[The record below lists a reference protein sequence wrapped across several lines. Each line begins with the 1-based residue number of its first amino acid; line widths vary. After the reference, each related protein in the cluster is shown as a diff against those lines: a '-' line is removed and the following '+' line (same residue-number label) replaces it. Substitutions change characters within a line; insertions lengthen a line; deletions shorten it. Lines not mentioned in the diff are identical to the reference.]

1 MSLPA
6 SPKQSQREFWATIF
20 NRRMLVCVLTGFSS
34 GLPLYVIY
42 QLIPAWLRTES
53 IGLKEIGFFALV
65 GIPYSWK
72 FIWSPLMDRYSF
84 PVLGHR
90 RGWMLIT
97 QLGIGVSIAAIGWL
111 DPRESLWPIA
121 YIALAM
127 AFLSA
132 SQDVVLDA
140 FRREYLRDD
149 ELATGNSIHVQAY
162 RIAGLIPGGLALI
175 LADYIPWQSVFLA
188 VACFMI
194 FGVILTLSV
203 TDTVPAEQRPASLRI
218 AVVEPFKDF
227 LRRFGGLVSLEIL
240 LFMFLYKLG
249 DNMATALSTTFYIDL
264 GFELKE
270 IGIIAKNAAL
280 WPSIIGG
287 MLAIPL
293 MTRWGIN
300 RSLWIFGVV
309 QVVSILGFVWLSK
322 AGPDPTV
329 LAIVIAF
336 EYLGVGLGTAA
347 FIGYIAKVTSPLF
360 AATQFALLSAV
371 TALPR
376 TVANSTTGIIV
387 EHIGW
392 TSFYWLCAL
401 LAVPGML
408 MLFRIAPWN
417 GGRAG
422 SDVPVTAASD
432 NEPQSASP

>member
-1 MSLPA
+1 MPA
-6 SPKQSQREFWATIF
+6 QASQRDFWASIF
-20 NRRMLVCVLTGFSS
+20 NRRMLVCVFTGFTS

-42 QLIPAWLRTES
+42 QLIPAWLRTEH

-65 GIPYSWK
+65 GIPYAWK
-72 FIWSPLMDRYSF
+72 FLWSPVMDRYSF
-84 PVLGHR
+84 PLLGHR
-90 RGWMLIT
+90 RGWMLVT
-97 QLGIGVSIAAIGWL
+97 QLGIAVTIGAIGWL
-111 DPRESLWPIA
+111 DPQKSLWTIA
-121 YIALAM
+121 YLAAAM

-149 ELATGNSIHVQAY
+149 ELGAGNSIHVQAY

-175 LADYIPWQSVFLA
+175 LADFLPWHSVFMI
-188 VACFMI
+188 VACCMI
-194 FGVILTLSV
+194 FGVIMTLSV
-203 TDTVPAEQRPASLRI
+203 TDTVPADKIPVSLKR
-218 AVVEPFKDF
+218 AVVDPFKEF
-227 LRRFGGLVSLEIL
+227 FHRFGGLVSVEIL

-287 MLAIPL
+287 MMAIPL
-293 MTRWGIN
+293 MIRWGIN

-309 QVVSILGFVWLSK
+309 QVVSILGFVWLSQ
-322 AGPDPTV
+322 AGPEPAV
-329 LAIVIAF
+329 LAVVIGF

-347 FIGYIAKVTSPLF
+347 FIAYIARITSPLF

-376 TVANSTTGIIV
+376 TLANSLTGIIV

-392 TSFYWLCAL
+392 TSFYWLCVVLAL
-401 LAVPGML
+401 PGML

-417 GGRAG
+417 GKAVKAS
-422 SDVPVTAASD
+422 SDTAPA
-432 NEPQSASP
+432 

>member
-1 MSLPA
+1 MPA
-6 SPKQSQREFWATIF
+6 QASQRDFWASIF
-20 NRRMLVCVLTGFSS
+20 NRRMLVCVFTGFTS

-42 QLIPAWLRTES
+42 QLIPAWLRTEQ

-65 GIPYSWK
+65 GIPYAWK
-72 FIWSPLMDRYSF
+72 FLWSPVMDRYSF
-84 PVLGHR
+84 PMLGHR
-90 RGWMLIT
+90 RGWMLFT
-97 QLGIGVSIAAIGWL
+97 QLGIAVTIGAIGWF
-111 DPRESLWPIA
+111 DPQKSLWTIA
-121 YIALAM
+121 YLAAAM

-149 ELATGNSIHVQAY
+149 ELGAGNSIHVQAY
-162 RIAGLIPGGLALI
+162 RISGLIPGGLALI
-175 LADYIPWQSVFLA
+175 LADFMPWHSVFMI
-188 VACFMI
+188 VACCMI
-194 FGVILTLSV
+194 FGVMMTLSV
-203 TDTVPAEQRPASLRI
+203 TDTVPADKVPVSLRR
-218 AVVEPFKDF
+218 AVVDPFKEF
-227 LRRFGGLVSLEIL
+227 FQRFGGVVSIEIL

-287 MLAIPL
+287 MMAIPL
-293 MTRWGIN
+293 MIRWGIN

-309 QVVSILGFVWLSK
+309 QVISILGFVWLSQ
-322 AGPDPTV
+322 AGANPTI
-329 LAIVIAF
+329 LALVIGF

-347 FIGYIAKVTSPLF
+347 FIAYIARITSPLF

-376 TVANSTTGIIV
+376 TLANSLTGIIV
-387 EHIGW
+387 ENIGW
-392 TSFYWLCAL
+392 TSFYWLCVVLAL
-401 LAVPGML
+401 PGML

-417 GGRAG
+417 GDAVKA
-422 SDVPVTAASD
+422 SSETAPA
-432 NEPQSASP
+432 

>member
-1 MSLPA
+1 MSHE
-6 SPKQSQREFWATIF
+6 SSQGNFWAAIL
-20 NRRMLVCVLTGFSS
+20 NRRMLVCVFTGFTS

-42 QLIPAWLRTES
+42 QLIPAWLRTEQ

-72 FIWSPLMDRYSF
+72 FLWSPVMDRYSF
-84 PVLGHR
+84 PLLGHR

-97 QLGIGVSIAAIGWL
+97 QIGIAASIAAIGWL
-111 DPRESLWPIA
+111 NPQQSLWTIA
-121 YIALAM
+121 SLALAM
-127 AFLSA
+127 AFFSA

-162 RIAGLIPGGLALI
+162 RISGLIPGGLALI
-175 LADYIPWQSVFLA
+175 LADYMPWHSVFFI
-188 VACFMI
+188 VACFMV
-194 FGVILTLSV
+194 FGVLMTLSV
-203 TDTVPAEQRPASLRI
+203 ADTVTADRVPRSLKS
-218 AVVEPFKDF
+218 AVVEPFKEF
-227 LRRFGGLVSLEIL
+227 FQRFGTLVSIEIL
-240 LFMFLYKLG
+240 LFMFFYKLG
-249 DNMATALSTTFYIDL
+249 DNMATSLSTTFYIDL

-287 MLAIPL
+287 MIAIPL

-309 QVVSILGFVWLSK
+309 QVVSILGFVWLSQ
-322 AGPDPTV
+322 AGPDPSV

-347 FIGYIAKVTSPLF
+347 FIAYIARVTSPLF

-376 TVANSTTGIIV
+376 TLANSVTGIIV
-387 EHIGW
+387 EQVGW
-392 TSFYWLCAL
+392 TTFFWLCVL
-401 LAVPGML
+401 LALPGML
-408 MLFRIAPWN
+408 MLFRIAPWR
-417 GGRAG
+417 GAG
-422 SDVPVTAASD
+422 ELKAASGTA
-432 NEPQSASP
+432 PG

>member
-1 MSLPA
+1 
-6 SPKQSQREFWATIF
+6 
-20 NRRMLVCVLTGFSS
+20 MLVCVLTGFSS
-34 GLPLYVIY
+34 GLPLYVIF

-84 PVLGHR
+84 PLLGHR

-97 QLGIGVSIAAIGWL
+97 QLGIAASIAVIGWL
-111 DPRESLWPIA
+111 DPRDSLWPIA

-127 AFLSA
+127 AFFSA
-132 SQDVVLDA
+132 SQDIVLDA

-162 RIAGLIPGGLALI
+162 RISGLIPGGLALI
-175 LADYIPWQSVFLA
+175 MADYMPWQTVFMA
-188 VACFMI
+188 VACCMV
-194 FGVILTLSV
+194 FGVLLTLSV
-203 TDTVPAEQRPASLRI
+203 ADTVPAERVPTSLRR
-218 AVVEPFKDF
+218 AVVDPFRDF
-227 LRRFGGLVSLEIL
+227 IARFGGWVSFEIL
-240 LFMFLYKLG
+240 LFMFFYKLG

-270 IGIIAKNAAL
+270 IGIVAKNAAL

-309 QVVSILGFVWLSK
+309 QVVSILGFVWLAQ
-322 AGPDPTV
+322 AGPDKSV

-347 FIGYIAKVTSPLF
+347 FIAYIAKITSPLF

-392 TSFYWLCAL
+392 PSFYWLCAL

-408 MLFRIAPWN
+408 MLVRIAPWN
-417 GGRAG
+417 GGDESRQQIKV
-422 SDVPVTAASD
+422 SSETA
-432 NEPQSASP
+432 QQ